1 MLWVPPEDAMGKRP
15 PCVLDVA
22 ISLMPAGLFWALG
35 LSRVLPIW
43 LPQCHWAIVDDAAFL
58 ADEHLVTYLAG
69 SSDYAT
75 ATTTVARVRE
85 DWRRARDDLA
95 LESCPGLFWPADG
108 RRESIV
114 PKDNDGSFV
123 DRFHVLAAGLDARRD
138 GAEPRGTPNT
148 LADCARDTLALAVAL
163 GDRRS
168 IILTPLGPDGARPA
182 LADHLATA
190 RIECRQLTEPAW
202 IEPLRTAVLPAL
214 FASGL
219 AVPLA
224 GRQLRLAGLSIT
236 APGTL
241 AAASVAA
248 TMASDLDFLELDAA
262 ADQGE
267 AALWDG
273 ASAIWWE
280 LP

>member
-1 MLWVPPEDAMGKRP
+1 
-15 PCVLDVA
+15 
-22 ISLMPAGLFWALG
+22 
-35 LSRVLPIW
+35 
-43 LPQCHWAIVDDAAFL
+43 
-58 ADEHLVTYLAG
+58 
-69 SSDYAT
+69 
-75 ATTTVARVRE
+75 VRE
-85 DWRRARDDLA
+85 DWRLARDDLA
-95 LESCPGLFWPADG
+95 LETCPGLFWPADG

-123 DRFHVLAAGLDARRD
+123 DRFHVLAAGLDARRN
-138 GAEPRGTPNT
+138 GTNSAPST

-163 GDRRS
+163 GDRRA
-168 IILTPLGPDGARPA
+168 IILTPLGPDGTPPA
-182 LADHLATA
+182 LAAHLESAE
-190 RIECRQLTEPAW
+190 IECRAVTEPTW
-202 IEPLRTAVLPAL
+202 LEPLRAALLPAL

-224 GRQLRLAGLSIT
+224 GRRLRLAGLSVT

-241 AAASVAA
+241 AAAAIAA
-248 TMASDLDFLELDAA
+248 SMASDLDTLELDAA

>member
-1 MLWVPPEDAMGKRP
+1 MLWVPPEEVITKRP
-15 PCVLDVA
+15 PCILDVA
-22 ISLMPAGLFWALG
+22 LSLMPAGLFWALG
-35 LSRVLPIW
+35 LSRAMPIW
-43 LPQCHWAIVDDAAFL
+43 LPQCHWGIVDDPAFL
-58 ADEHLVTYLAG
+58 ADEHLVTHLAG
-69 SSDYAT
+69 LGDYA
-75 ATTTVARVRE
+75 AASSLLARVRE
-85 DWRRARDDLA
+85 DWRRARDELA

-123 DRFHVLAAGLDARRD
+123 DRFHVLAAGLDARRN
-138 GAEPRGTPNT
+138 GAGSAPNT

-163 GDRRS
+163 GDRRA
-168 IILTPLGPDGARPA
+168 IILTPMGQDGSPPA
-182 LADHLATA
+182 LAAHLGSSNV
-190 RIECRQLTEPAW
+190 ECRALTAQAW
-202 IEPLRTAVLPAL
+202 IEPLRTALLPAL

-224 GRQLRLAGLSIT
+224 GGRLRLAGLSVT

-241 AAASVAA
+241 AAASIAA
-248 TMASDLDFLELDAA
+248 SMASDLDTLELNAA